1 MALDIEN
8 LLRSTGYPALFLG
21 SVLEGETT
29 LILASLLA
37 YQGILDLTTVI
48 AVAYVGAIC
57 GDQLFYF
64 LGRLRGR
71 SFIRRRPHWQHKLAR
86 VEDLLQRY
94 HLPMLLSFRFLYG
107 LRGIVPF
114 AVGLSGLGPRQFSL
128 LNAVGALL
136 WAVSVG
142 WGIYQL
148 AGWIQI
154 HLPGTGVLKTAS
166 IVLTLVVLAGIW
178 LGLKPFSRSKR

>member
-1 MALDIEN
+1 LDIEN
-8 LLRSTGYPALFLG
+8 LLRSTGYPALFVG

-29 LILASLLA
+29 LVLASLLA

-48 AVAYVGAIC
+48 AVAYAGAVC
-57 GDQLFYF
+57 GDQCFYF

-71 SFIRRRPHWQHKLAR
+71 RFLRRRPHWQRRLSR
-86 VEDLLQRY
+86 VENLLQRY
-94 HLPMLLSFRFLYG
+94 HLPMLLGFRFLYG

-128 LNAVGALL
+128 LNALGALL

-148 AGWIQI
+148 AGWIQA
-154 HLPGTGVLKTAS
+154 HLPATGALKIVS
-166 IVLTLVVLAGIW
+166 IMLTILVLAGIW
-178 LGLKPFSRSKR
+178 LVLRPFGKPRQ